1 MSSNAGLLKAS
12 RASERR
18 KAGVAH
24 QSSSVVEGVATDEG
38 GGSGGAPGSG
48 GRSWVG
54 WFLSRESRP
63 RNLFFAFVLAYYA
76 GQPPLH
82 WPAAAWLSCL
92 LFAWMVGQQGCFSRR
107 ELAWAWIASS
117 VMWLALLQGIRLA
130 FWPLTAGW
138 IALSLYLAVYLP
150 LALAIATGLRGR
162 WRVPLPWACAV
173 AWTTVELT
181 RSYFLTGFA
190 GCALSHSQTPWPM
203 LLQVASH
210 FGGYGV
216 GFLMML
222 TCGWVIEQALEVR
235 DALRRTEAVP
245 VSRRRGLARNLTT
258 FMIAIWLTG
267 SWMGMRTR
275 DERLA
280 GMQPIKPIG
289 RFLLIQDHMP
299 TMFEA
304 NPESVEAGWRA
315 YEMTT
320 RRAMREVQDPAN
332 IDALIWPESVFAGA
346 APYLVWDRGS
356 VVPEDLGMDLQQL
369 QTAHRN
375 LTEYH
380 QVKLKRLQAACQNQ
394 MPNLLVGCDLWDVR
408 DGQFQRFNAAL
419 WIERESLATDH
430 YAKNHLV
437 MFGEYIPV
445 LAWFPSMMKAVGLA
459 TLSSGREPEAWRLRS
474 GRRVAPS
481 ICFEDMVP
489 HLMRSHMRRLTRRG
503 ESPDVLINIS
513 NDAWFRGSSLLDHH
527 LNSAILTAV
536 ENRVPMLVSANTGI
550 TAWIDGD
557 GRVVRRLPK
566 LESGYLLAEP
576 IPDGRVGWWS
586 TWGDLP
592 ARAVACL
599 GWLSMVLAWIRRRPP
614 NDSSLETV
622 LAS

>member
-1 MSSNAGLLKAS
+1 M
-12 RASERR
+12 
-18 KAGVAH
+18 
-24 QSSSVVEGVATDEG
+24 
-38 GGSGGAPGSG
+38 
-48 GRSWVG
+48 
-54 WFLSRESRP
+54 
-63 RNLFFAFVLAYYA
+63 

-92 LFAWMVGQQGCFSRR
+92 LFAWIVGQQSGFSRR
-107 ELAWAWIASS
+107 DLLWAWFASS
-117 VMWLALLQGIRLA
+117 AMWLALLQGIRLA

-150 LALAIATGLRGR
+150 LTLSIAAALRGR
-162 WRVPLPWACAV
+162 WRVPLPWACAL
-173 AWTTVELT
+173 AWTTGELT

-222 TCGWVIEQALEVR
+222 TCGWVIEQSLEVQ
-235 DALRRTEAVP
+235 DALHRTEPAP
-245 VSRRRGLARNLTT
+245 VSRRRSLARNLTT
-258 FMIAIWLTG
+258 FLIAIWLTG
-267 SWMGMRTR
+267 SWMGMKTR

-304 NPESVEAGWRA
+304 NPESVEAGWTA

-320 RRAMREVQDPAN
+320 RRAMREISDP
-332 IDALIWPESVFAGA
+332 DTLGALIWPESVFAGS
-346 APYLVWDRGS
+346 APYLVWDHGR
-356 VVPEDLGMDLQQL
+356 VVPEDLDMDLQQL
-369 QTAHRN
+369 ETAHRN

-380 QVKLKRLQAACQNQ
+380 QVKLKRLQSACKNQ
-394 MPNLLVGCDLWDVR
+394 MPNLLMGSDLWEVR
-408 DGQFQRFNAAL
+408 NGQFQRFNAAL
-419 WIERESLATDH
+419 WIDRRSLATEY

-459 TLSSGREPEAWRLRS
+459 TLSSGREPVSWRLPS
-474 GRRVAPS
+474 GRRIAPS

-489 HLMRSHMRRLTRRG
+489 HLMRSHMRRLTQRG

-536 ENRVPMLVSANTGI
+536 ENRVPVLVSANTGI

-566 LESGYLLAEP
+566 QESGYLLAEP
-576 IPDGRVGWWS
+576 IPDGRVGWWA

-592 ARAVACL
+592 ACAVASL
-599 GWLSMVLAWIRRRPP
+599 GWMALVLPWIRRRRS
-614 NDSSLETV
+614 NNSSVERV
-622 LAS
+622 AVG